1 MKKGF
6 INKKLKALVAIA
18 TVATLALST
27 SVSAV
32 TLNNNDEN
40 VQPAATNTKRS
51 IGYYADWSIYS
62 GEGFAF
68 PKQVPAKYLTHLN
81 VAFTGCNKDGT
92 LLMLDPDANF
102 GHPLGHTEVDY
113 GAASGGVMNELKN
126 VRQENPNLKL
136 GFSIGGW
143 SLSGNFT
150 WVARDA
156 AKRKVFAK
164 EIAEVLEYTNFDF
177 VDIDWE
183 YPASPRDKDNED
195 LKNDQGNPD
204 AIPEDKE
211 NYVLMLQE
219 IRNELNAL
227 GEKTGKKYEISIA
240 INMSHEKT
248 DIGVDVPKIFNIIDF
263 ANVMTYDAAGA
274 WDSRSG
280 HQTALYDNPDP
291 NNAYAGKGFS
301 IDSSIKYFLE
311 KGAPANKLVVGA
323 AYYTRGWEKVSS
335 EGTNP
340 ETPGLFGQ
348 ATQVLKDIDL
358 NPTYGAKNDKPIVR
372 GDGGRYAGN
381 WAWRNRD
388 QLLATY
394 PGLKE
399 YWDDT
404 AKAPYLYAENGAFFT
419 YDNKRSIAEKCKYVN
434 ENNLGGIITWM
445 VTNDKVTESGQND
458 DLTQEIYKGLF
469 GNSELPKHEIVDDYC
484 DVTAKIGV
492 TAQDWGGTPAVLNID
507 LTNNMQL
514 TSTGSLMPKTAEN
527 SLKTLKFIKI
537 YVKTKNGAKLSG
549 GDYPLYS
556 IPYENGYYVLD
567 VGGTQEKY
575 VVPGKTLQ
583 LTARLDKTFNKPSE
597 CIEEIYMVQRMYR
610 SGIEFGKVVLYSGDS
625 TLKEDVNGDGTV
637 DILDLNLVA
646 SKYNK
651 KSTDS
656 EYDAKCDLD
665 NNKIIDLYDL
675 VKVGSKF
682 GAVAGEEEDKPTEPL
697 ADAWQSGVAYKIGD
711 VVSYNN
717 RNYECTYAHT
727 SNDAWTP
734 TAAPTIWKA
743 R

>member
-1 MKKGF
+1 MK
-6 INKKLKALVAIA
+6 KKLKAIIA
-18 TVATLALST
+18 MATLAT
-27 SVSAV
+27 IAFSAPISS
-32 TLNNNDEN
+32 LANNKEAKKDAMLEAK
-40 VQPAATNTKRS
+40 AAAAKQKRS

-68 PKQVPAKYLTHLN
+68 PKQVPAKYLTHVN

-113 GAASGGVMNELKN
+113 GAASGGVVNELKN
-126 VRQENPNLKL
+126 IRQQNPNVKL

-150 WVARDA
+150 HVARDE

-177 VDIDWE
+177 IDIDWE
-183 YPASPRDKDNED
+183 YPASPRQPDNED

-219 IRNELNAL
+219 IRNELDKL
-227 GEKTGKKYEISIA
+227 GEQTGKYYEISIA

-248 DIGVDVPKIFNIIDF
+248 EIGIDVPKIFNIIDF

-301 IDSSIKYFLE
+301 IDTSIKNFLK
-311 KGAPANKLVVGA
+311 KGAPPNKLVVGA

-340 ETPGLFGQ
+340 NTPGLFGK

-358 NPTYGAKNDKPIVR
+358 APTYGAKNDKPIVR

-388 QLLATY
+388 KLLQTY

-404 AKAPYLYAENGAFFT
+404 AKAPYLYAEDGAFFT

-434 ENNLGGIITWM
+434 ANQLGGIITWM

-458 DLTQEIYKGLF
+458 DLTKAIYEGLY
-469 GNSELPKHEIVDDYC
+469 GNTQLPKYPIAEEKV
-484 DVTAKIGV
+484 DVTAKVSV
-492 TAQDWGGTPAVLNID
+492 TNQDWGATPAVLNID
-507 LTNNMQL
+507 ITNNMKL
-514 TSTGSLMPKTAEN
+514 TSAGSLMPKTAEN
-527 SLKTLKFIKI
+527 SYKTLKFPKVYIKA
-537 YVKTKNGAKLSG
+537 KPGFKLSG
-549 GDYPLYS
+549 GSYPLYN
-556 IPYENGYYVLD
+556 IPYENGYYILD
-567 VGGTQEKY
+567 IGGTQEKY
-575 VVPGKTLQ
+575 IVPGKTLQ
-583 LTARLDKTFNKPSE
+583 LTVNLDKSAGKPSDV
-597 CIEEIYMVQRMYR
+597 IEEMYMVQRTHR
-610 SGIEFGKVVLYSGDS
+610 SAVEFGKINLFDGVI
-625 TLKEDVNGDGTV
+625 KEDINKDGVV
-637 DILDLNLVA
+637 DIVDLSLV
-646 SKYNK
+646 STKYNL

-656 EYDAKCDLD
+656 LYDAKCDVNSD
-665 NNKIIDLYDL
+665 KIIDIFDI
-675 VKVGSKF
+675 VQ
-682 GAVAGEEEDKPTEPL
+682 VARKIGGGDTPGPDEPL
-697 ADAWQSGVAYKIGD
+697 EGPWKVGVAYKVGD
-711 VVSYNN
+711 KVSFSGS
-717 RNYECTYAHT
+717 NYTCTYAHT
-727 SNDAWTP
+727 SIEGWEP
-734 TAAPTIWKA
+734 TKAPTLWKKS
-743 R
+743 

>member
-1 MKKGF
+1 MK
-6 INKKLKALVAIA
+6 KKLKAIISMVTLA
-18 TVATLALST
+18 TVVFS
-27 SVSAV
+27 SSISAV
-32 TLNNNDEN
+32 A
-40 VQPAATNTKRS
+40 VQPKAEEKAATTNTKRS
-51 IGYYADWSIYS
+51 IGYYADWSIYQ
-62 GEGFAF
+62 GENYAF

-113 GAASGGVMNELKN
+113 GAASGGVVNDLKN
-126 VRQENPNLKL
+126 IRQQNPNLKL

-156 AKRKVFAK
+156 AKRKIFAK

-177 VDIDWE
+177 IDIDWE
-183 YPASPRDKDNED
+183 YPASKRAADNED

-219 IRNELNAL
+219 IRNELNTL

-240 INMSHEKT
+240 INMSHQMT
-248 DIGVDVPKIFNIIDF
+248 DLGIDVPKIFNIIDF
-263 ANVMTYDAAGA
+263 ANVMTYDASGA

-340 ETPGLFGQ
+340 ATPGLFGK

-358 NPTYGAKNDKPIVR
+358 APTYGAQNDRAIQR

-388 QLLATY
+388 RLLSTY

-399 YWDDT
+399 YWDDV
-404 AKAPYLYAENGAFFT
+404 AKAPYLYDPNGGAFFT
-419 YDNKRSIAEKCKYVN
+419 YDNKRSIAEKTKYVN
-434 ENNLGGIITWM
+434 ANNLGGIITWM
-445 VTNDKVTESGQND
+445 VTNDKITESGQHD
-458 DLTQEIYKGLF
+458 DLTKAIYDGLF
-469 GNSELPKHEIVDDYC
+469 GTNPLPQNKINDDYC
-484 DVTAKIGV
+484 EVSAKV
-492 TAQDWGGTPAVLNID
+492 SVANQDWGSNPAVLNLDI
-507 LTNNMQL
+507 TNNMKL
-514 TSTGSLMPKTAEN
+514 TSTGSLMPKTAEK
-527 SLKTLKFIKI
+527 SLKTIKFPKV
-537 YVKTKNGAKLSG
+537 YVKTKPGVKLTG
-549 GDYPLYS
+549 GYYPLYS
-556 IPYENGYYVLD
+556 ITQENGYYVLD
-567 VGGTQEKY
+567 IGATQEKY
-575 VVPGKTLQ
+575 MDPGKTLQ
-583 LTARLDKTFNKPSE
+583 LMLNLDKQYAKVSD
-597 CIEEIYMVQRMYR
+597 CIEEIYMVQRNYR
-610 SGIEFGKVVLYSGDS
+610 AGVEFCKKTLYTPDFDRI
-625 TLKEDVNGDGTV
+625 KEDVNNDGVV
-637 DILDLNLVA
+637 DVVDLSMVGQ
-646 SKYNK
+646 KYNK
-651 KSTDS
+651 KSTDA
-656 EYDAKCDLD
+656 EYDVKCDINGD
-665 NNKIIDLYDL
+665 KIIDLYDL
-675 VKVGSKF
+675 VSVAKKIGS
-682 GAVAGEEEDKPTEPL
+682 GPVDPDIPL
-697 ADAWQSGVAYKIGD
+697 GTPWKEGTAYKVGD

-717 RNYECTYAHT
+717 ANYTCTYAHT
-727 SNDAWTP
+727 SIKGWEP
-734 TAAPTIWKA
+734 SAATTLWKKS
-743 R
+743 